1 MLSFTFNN
9 SLFRSTTS
17 FFVVAVVVVIVL
29 SRFFQPCQNKR
40 ILKLR
45 EDEKEKKM
53 RNTGVGTNDNVV
65 VGGFGE
71 NEYQYKR

>member
-9 SLFRSTTS
+9 SLFQSTMS
-17 FFVVAVVVVIVL
+17 FFVVVVVIVL

-45 EDEKEKKM
+45 EDEKEKK
-53 RNTGVGTNDNVV
+53 RRKTGVGTNDNVV